1 VTDRPTA
8 PAAPTAE
15 QQARYDELFEAV
27 VALHQARRY
36 DEALAHLATRGPGL
50 ERWSSDLAHLTACL
64 QSLAGRPA
72 EALATLQSA
81 LDDGGWWDERILRG
95 DDDLAPLQQLDGW
108 DQLVREAQAR
118 ANAYNASA
126 PAEPP
131 VLLRPDAPARGV
143 VVALHG
149 SGQRAAPTADG
160 WSAATAEGFAVL
172 AIASSQR
179 STPTHTSWPDQ
190 ARAARDVAHA
200 LENLDADLH
209 ALPLLAGGF
218 SAGGRAALL
227 WALSGDPVP
236 VARLLVVAPSI
247 RPEERPDEI
256 REHVEGLVLLGS
268 GDDLSGAV
276 LVVADRLESAGL
288 RVETVPGLGHDYPD
302 DFPARLA
309 AELRALS

>member
-1 VTDRPTA
+1 MTAGPTA
-8 PAAPTAE
+8 PTPE
-15 QQARYDELFEAV
+15 QQARYDVLFDEV
-27 VALHQARRY
+27 FPLYEERRY
-36 DEALAHLATRGPGL
+36 DEALARLAARGAGL
-50 ERWSSDLAHLTACL
+50 EHWSSDLAHITACL
-64 QSLAGRPA
+64 QSLAGRPDV
-72 EALATLQSA
+72 ALATLQSA
-81 LDDGGWWDERILRG
+81 LDDDGDWWDERILRE

-108 DQLVREAQAR
+108 DDLVREAHAR

-149 SGQRAAPTADG
+149 SGQRAVPTADI

-172 AIASSQR
+172 AVASSQR

-200 LENLDADLH
+200 LESLDADLRD
-209 ALPLLAGGF
+209 LPLLAGGF

-227 WALSGDPVP
+227 WALSADPVP

-247 RPEERPDEI
+247 R
-256 REHVEGLVLLGS
+256 
-268 GDDLSGAV
+268 
-276 LVVADRLESAGL
+276 
-288 RVETVPGLGHDYPD
+288 
-302 DFPARLA
+302 
-309 AELRALS
+309 AE